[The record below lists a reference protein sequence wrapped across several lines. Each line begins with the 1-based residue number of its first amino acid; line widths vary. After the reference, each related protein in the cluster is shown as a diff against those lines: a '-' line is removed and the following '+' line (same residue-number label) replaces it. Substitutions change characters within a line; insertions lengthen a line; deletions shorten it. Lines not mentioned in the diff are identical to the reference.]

1 MSVLTEPEYFKGNIE
16 FVKDIKSKFSIP
28 VLRKDFTVDEYQIY
42 EAKLYGADA
51 ILLIMAALTDAE
63 YKKFHALADSI
74 GLDVLVETHNEE
86 EVKRAVEYGRII
98 GVNNRNLQT
107 FDEDITTCERL
118 LPLIPDGKVKVAES
132 AIRKHS
138 DFEYLRGLK
147 FDAALIGEAFMR
159 KKENIKKA
167 DNLRYEIKIC
177 GIRRK
182 EDIDIINKY
191 KPDYIG
197 FIFAKSKREVTPE
210 TVAEITKNLD
220 KNIKKVG
227 VFVNATYEKINEAV
241 NVANLDVVQLHG
253 DENQEYISNLDC
265 KCEIWKAVRVR
276 DGEDIYDVKGV
287 DRLLLDK
294 YTDDKVRWQQSNF

>member
-1 MSVLTEPEYFKGNIE
+1 MILDKIIASTKIRVAKAKENLSPSGLLKALDKAELKAPNFKNGLMSIDDVSIIAEIKKASPSKGLIRGDFDNIQAMSVLTEPEYFKGNIE

-159 KKENIKKA
+159 EKDIKKA
-167 DNLRYEIKIC
+167 VDNLRY
-177 GIRRK
+177 G
-182 EDIDIINKY
+182 N
-191 KPDYIG
+191 
-197 FIFAKSKREVTPE
+197 
-210 TVAEITKNLD
+210 
-220 KNIKKVG
+220 
-227 VFVNATYEKINEAV
+227 
-241 NVANLDVVQLHG
+241 
-253 DENQEYISNLDC
+253 
-265 KCEIWKAVRVR
+265 
-276 DGEDIYDVKGV
+276 
-287 DRLLLDK
+287 
-294 YTDDKVRWQQSNF
+294 

>member
-1 MSVLTEPEYFKGNIE
+1 MILDKIIASTKIRVAKAKENLSPSGLLKALDKAELKAPNFKNGLMSIDDVSIIAEIKKASPSKGLIRGEYDKCNIQAMSVLTEPEYFKGNIE

-159 KKENIKKA
+159 EKNIKKA
-167 DNLRYEIKIC
+167 VDNLRY
-177 GIRRK
+177 G
-182 EDIDIINKY
+182 N
-191 KPDYIG
+191 
-197 FIFAKSKREVTPE
+197 
-210 TVAEITKNLD
+210 
-220 KNIKKVG
+220 
-227 VFVNATYEKINEAV
+227 
-241 NVANLDVVQLHG
+241 
-253 DENQEYISNLDC
+253 
-265 KCEIWKAVRVR
+265 
-276 DGEDIYDVKGV
+276 
-287 DRLLLDK
+287 
-294 YTDDKVRWQQSNF
+294 